1 MLRNIHAPS
10 NSLLKGPCHPWF
22 GPSQSDSNAGCVELD
37 AILQRAPGTHD
48 GPYQHGEKKAA
59 HETAIHVFR
68 FVLRKDIEDYCFSE
82 APVHDE
88 VETAWPHLESRP
100 DDVIM
105 MTKLYMSS
113 TSLSQPPMVFCPAV
127 LLNKLN
133 IKDLQLAPAAVLTD
147 RQKKSWES
155 QRHTLKDQPCPCTRL
170 QNISGL

>member
-1 MLRNIHAPS
+1 MPPATLFSKVPVIPGLGQHKVIQ
-10 NSLLKGPCHPWF
+10 LKAAWGWTQFFNTLNVRMMGHT
-22 GPSQSDSNAGCVELD
+22 STA
-37 AILQRAPGTHD
+37 A
-48 GPYQHGEKKAA
+48 KKAA

-68 FVLRKDIEDYCFSE
+68 FVLRKDIDDYCFSE
-82 APVHDE
+82 APVMDE

-127 LLNKLN
+127 LLRKLN
-133 IKDLQLAPAAVLTD
+133 IKDLQLAPAAVLND

-155 QRHTLKDQPCPCTRL
+155 QRNTLKDQPCPCTRL